1 MSSKFLRMYC
11 EVVLLLLYS
20 RKRKNEHGSYNNCF
34 FQTEDM

>member
-11 EVVLLLLYS
+11 EVVLLLYS